1 MKIFNSAIEFFI
13 VSILYL
19 NSLNF
24 LNFFYSYM
32 QKSPR
37 KMAYIRGARR
47 AHIRIDGG
55 CHQHPYPPCS
65 IEHF

>member
-1 MKIFNSAIEFFI
+1 MKTFNSAIEFFI

-24 LNFFYSYM
+24 FYSYM

-37 KMAYIRGARR
+37 KVAYIRGARR

-55 CHQHPYPPCS
+55 CHQHPYPPYS